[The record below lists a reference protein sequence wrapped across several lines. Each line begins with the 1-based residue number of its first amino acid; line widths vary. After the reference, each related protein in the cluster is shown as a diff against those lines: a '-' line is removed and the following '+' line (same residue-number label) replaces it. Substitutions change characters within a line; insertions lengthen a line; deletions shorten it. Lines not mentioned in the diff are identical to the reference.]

1 MECYDGHDNCMIT
14 NVMKEEPI
22 TILDFDEAVDLARR
36 DPEAFEQYRQN
47 IVRVLINRAP
57 ERNRQQLR
65 RLQWRIDQERNRAS
79 NPIDACL
86 KLYRMMWDAYAGE
99 RGFIDTLRNAHRSR
113 RSMEPVKAGA
123 RIIAF
128 SKADAG
134 ENSTDS

>member
-1 MECYDGHDNCMIT
+1 MIT
-14 NVMKEEPI
+14 NVMKDKPI

-65 RLQWRIDQERNRAS
+65 RLQWRIDQERSRAS

-99 RGFIDTLRNAHRSR
+99 RGLIDTIHNAHKSR
-113 RSMEPVKAGA
+113 RASERIRPKAEV
-123 RIIAF
+123 IAF
-128 SKADAG
+128 YRPDSTRN
-134 ENSTDS
+134 NSET

>member
-1 MECYDGHDNCMIT
+1 
-14 NVMKEEPI
+14 MKDKPI

-36 DPEAFEQYRQN
+36 DPEAFEQYRQD

-99 RGFIDTLRNAHRSR
+99 RGLIDTIHNAHRSR
-113 RSMEPVKAGA
+113 RASEHIRTKAEV
-123 RIIAF
+123 IAF
-128 SKADAG
+128 CRPGSSG
-134 ENSTDS
+134 NNSET